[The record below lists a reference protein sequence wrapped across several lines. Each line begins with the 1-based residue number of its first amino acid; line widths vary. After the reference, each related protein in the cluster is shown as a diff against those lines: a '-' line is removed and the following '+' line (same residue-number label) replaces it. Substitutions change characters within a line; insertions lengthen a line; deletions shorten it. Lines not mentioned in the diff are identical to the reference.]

1 MKKHYEGSI
10 DPLGTQD
17 CSPSLLTPETD
28 AMLAADLHHLEDDES
43 CPASAYWRMVE
54 LTRTLERERDEWRK
68 KAVDLHARYK
78 GALEDIETAIAE
90 RNMARATANIFRQ
103 CAEVTFGVMPFP
115 RKFHWEVVQA
125 TASADTQTSPKETT
139 L

>member
-1 MKKHYEGSI
+1 MSDTLKQTDGLAGS
-10 DPLGTQD
+10 DATTY
-17 CSPSLLTPETD
+17 SPSSLTPETD

-78 GALEDIETAIAE
+78 E
-90 RNMARATANIFRQ
+90 
-103 CAEVTFGVMPFP
+103 CP
-115 RKFHWEVVQA
+115 
-125 TASADTQTSPKETT
+125 
-139 L
+139 